1 MKQTNP
7 HSIANYENKIKPEL
21 NVRQKEIY
29 DLIKKFGELT
39 SNDVAIYL
47 NVRLNTISG
56 RFSELR
62 DSGKIKV
69 VGRRSGFAVYAVVQD
84 PGIQLTIG

>member
-1 MKQTNP
+1 MKQTNQ

-56 RFSELR
+56 RFLEIAVKLKWLEEEAGLLFMR
-62 DSGKIKV
+62 WFKIQE
-69 VGRRSGFAVYAVVQD
+69 SN
-84 PGIQLTIG
+84 